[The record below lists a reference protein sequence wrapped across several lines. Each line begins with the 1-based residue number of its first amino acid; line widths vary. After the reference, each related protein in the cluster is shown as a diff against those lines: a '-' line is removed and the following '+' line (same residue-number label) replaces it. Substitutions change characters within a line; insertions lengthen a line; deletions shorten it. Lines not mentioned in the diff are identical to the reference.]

1 MSISREQFEKGLEA
15 FHALV
20 RNDPSL
26 HEEYE
31 RSRGVY
37 FAGSALP
44 EEPGPSSEAANR
56 RHLEWFLFEHLGER
70 QRALPVERL
79 LVRWRNRVG
88 SALEA
93 HLETFLQSHAGIFEV
108 IVDEVT
114 GGTVLRDVAGLGEYQ
129 LDETEIATVVQP
141 GDLVV
146 GRLFPAGE
154 ALFRV
159 SDGAGRFRDARLRV
173 AIERDLE
180 RLRNS
185 RPHPVIRLSQVELER
200 MFWGG
205 ARPAEELADPVG
217 DLERFLGEGG
227 VAPATIASWRE
238 ALRRAPFDG
247 DSIVPAAEGPLPEI
261 LDAIA
266 FETELD
272 LDRARALLLAAWHR
286 LSVPDRSMELDA
298 PRPEVEVAR
307 AIARFDADRAR
318 GVDVESSLRE
328 LEQRLG
334 LDDEE
339 EPDEPDAP
347 DFPGVVSA
355 MIEEFLWEIELEA
368 GSATSARYEG
378 LRIFGGYTRE
388 IGVFENLG
396 PREFL
401 TFAAFWIPESRRLR
415 SGAEAERLI
424 EGLTRFGR
432 WARETHGLEALDAE
446 LTARLDGLRASL
458 PRVVVANALL
468 PVERANPGELFE
480 LVESTEAG
488 RARLRDRAGEE
499 RTVPLESRLA
509 ALLRSGD
516 LLRGYTRD
524 DLAFVVGCCYPPE
537 AIALA
542 AKGI

>member
-15 FHALV
+15 FHTLV
-20 RNDPSL
+20 RSDPSMR
-26 HEEYE
+26 EEFE
-31 RSRGVY
+31 RSHGEY
-37 FAGSALP
+37 FGARAPSMD
-44 EEPGPSSEAANR
+44 PGPASEAARR
-56 RHLEWFLFEHLGER
+56 RHLEWFLFERLGEHEGV
-70 QRALPVERL
+70 LPVEHL
-79 LVRWRNRVG
+79 LELWRERAG
-88 SALEA
+88 GALEA

-108 IVDEVT
+108 VADE
-114 GGTVLRDVAGLGEYQ
+114 GGDGVLVRDVAGLGEYR
-129 LDETEIATVVQP
+129 LDEPEVAAVVQP

-154 ALFRV
+154 ARYRV
-159 SDGAGRFRDARLRV
+159 SSGAGCFRDARLRA
-173 AIERDLE
+173 AIERDLQ
-180 RLRNS
+180 RLRDS
-185 RPHPVIRLSQVELER
+185 RPHPVMRLSQVELER
-200 MFWGG
+200 RFWSGPRPVGG
-205 ARPAEELADPVG
+205 GADPVG
-217 DLERFLGEGG
+217 DLVRFLGEGG

-238 ALRRAPFDG
+238 VLRRAPFDDG
-247 DSIVPAAEGPLPEI
+247 SIVPAVEGPLPEI

-272 LDRARALLLAAWHR
+272 LDRARALFLAAWHR
-286 LSVPDRSMELDA
+286 LSGPDRSMEPDA
-298 PRPEVEVAR
+298 PRPEEEVAR

-318 GVDVESSLRE
+318 GVDVESSFRE

-339 EPDEPDAP
+339 EPDELEAP
-347 DFPGVVSA
+347 DFPGVVPA
-355 MIEEFLWEIELEA
+355 MIEEFLWETELEA
-368 GSATSARYEG
+368 GSATAARYEG

-432 WARETHGLEALDAE
+432 WARETHWLEALDAE
-446 LTARLDGLRASL
+446 LSARLEGLRASL

-480 LVESTEAG
+480 LVGSTAAG

-499 RTVPLESRLA
+499 REVPLESRLV

-516 LLRGYTRD
+516 LLRGYPRD
-524 DLAFVVGCCYPPE
+524 DGAFVVGCCYPPE
-537 AIALA
+537 AIALE
-542 AKGI
+542 AKET